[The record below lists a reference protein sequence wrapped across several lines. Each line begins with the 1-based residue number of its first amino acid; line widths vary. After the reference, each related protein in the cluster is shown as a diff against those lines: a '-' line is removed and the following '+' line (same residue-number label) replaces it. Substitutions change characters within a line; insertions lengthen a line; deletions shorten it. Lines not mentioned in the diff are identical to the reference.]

1 MEYYSAI
8 KRNELESVLVRWT
21 NPEPSMQSEVHQKEK
36 NKYRILTHKDG
47 VWKNDT
53 DESICRAGIETQ
65 TQRRDLWTQQRKQ
78 RVGQIQSSSK
88 ERTFSSVQSLSRVR
102 LCDPMNHSTPGLPV
116 HHQLLEFTHSCPSSQ

>member
-1 MEYYSAI
+1 MTDEWIKKLWYIDTMEYYSAI

-102 LCDPMNHSTPGLPV
+102 LFATP
-116 HHQLLEFTHSCPSSQ
+116 